1 MEYAMTVQDLGT
13 ALRGAGLDKVSV
25 DLSNIGKIGIAPD
38 FSQNLAASPI
48 QDAFPFAEWLL
59 STPASQKMRTLRD
72 QGKLKFNTDSQ
83 TGLTNIVLPFTY
95 STTTPPDTI
104 GECCFQVPDLAMCSN
119 QAPFSLLCIK
129 DCDTMLNEILDKMQ
143 KFGST
148 DLITPYTRQGQSV
161 YNEKREWVRE
171 WMRLYTAHTLVNG
184 TMETETLLT
193 KPFHGMLD
201 IMNNDTVVVIPGAN
215 ILAAFDAFACR
226 LQFLGITNGV
236 FWMNPLVY
244 QSVQRAVMPD
254 RNGNL
259 PAGWEKNTAGAL
271 TFEGMSFRTDPML
284 PVDLDAGTG
293 EIWFVDGGATGAMTA
308 TTLRPQEDFIYDTT
322 EHGQTRVEGCATNC
336 LYMYNAGTV
345 FNTNPWNL
353 AIIQGV
359 PLSANCMGGILTG
372 FDGRVQP
379 NTLIPG
385 MHATAE

>member
-1 MEYAMTVQDLGT
+1 MEFNMTTEQLGS
-13 ALRGAGLDKVSV
+13 LLKGAGLDQAAVE
-25 DLSNIGKIGIAPD
+25 LSNIGKIGIAPD

-48 QDAFPFAEWLL
+48 QNAFPLAEWLL
-59 STPASQKMRTLRD
+59 ATPASQEMRSLRD
-72 QGKLKFNTDSQ
+72 SGDLKFNHDSV
-83 TGLTNIVLPFTY
+83 TGLPNVVLPFTY
-95 STTTPPDTI
+95 STTPPPDTT
-104 GECCFQVPDLAMCSN
+104 GECCWQVRDLAMCSN

-148 DLITPYTRQGQSV
+148 DLLTPFTRRGQSV
-161 YNEKREWVRE
+161 YDAKREWVRE
-171 WMRLYTAHTLVNG
+171 WMRLFTAHTIVNG
-184 TMETETLLT
+184 TMEAETLLT
-193 KPFHGMLD
+193 KPFHGLLD
-201 IMNNDTVVVIPGAN
+201 IMNDDTVVVIPGAN

-226 LQFLGITNGV
+226 LQFLGVTNGV

-244 QSVQRAVMPD
+244 QSVKRAVLPD

-259 PAGWEKNTAGAL
+259 PAGWLKNTAGDL
-271 TFEGMSFRTDPML
+271 TFEGYSFRTDHML

-293 EIWFVDGGATGAMTA
+293 EIWFVDGGSTGAVTA
-308 TTLRPQEDFIYDTT
+308 TTLRPQPEYIYDTT
-322 EHGQTRVEGCATNC
+322 EHGQKVIEGCATNC

-385 MHATAE
+385 MNG